1 MVASVDCHF
10 MGYTKNKV
18 HQNFYIMIVRTDSIR
33 KKLTY
38 ALLSNY
44 TVHQCYQTN
53 YHIFYTYDAV
63 LFVLENT
70 E

>member
-1 MVASVDCHF
+1 MVASVDFHF
-10 MGYTKNKV
+10 VDYTKNKES
-18 HQNFYIMIVRTDSIR
+18 QNVYNIEVRSDNIR

-44 TVHQCYQTN
+44 TVCQCYQTN
-53 YHIFYTYDAV
+53 YHIFDTYDAI